1 MSENESISDDLL
13 ISETF
18 KDYSLPKYELY
29 QDEEEE
35 VTINDQ
41 FAYILL
47 WIMNFLIRF
56 NIPET
61 ATDKEIAWPQRPI
74 S

>member
-1 MSENESISDDLL
+1 MSEDESVSDDLL

-18 KDYSLPKYELY
+18 ENYSSPKYGLY

-35 VTINDQ
+35 VTIDDQ
-41 FAYILL
+41 FAWILL
-47 WIMNFLIRF
+47 WIMNFRIRF

-61 ATDKEIAWPQRPI
+61 AIDKEIAWPQRPI